1 MFTGVDLAV
10 DRGTRVVILGFNGAG
25 KTTLL
30 RLLAGV
36 EEPDSGEVV
45 AGHGLKLG
53 YFAQEHDTLDL
64 DRTVLENMQSAAP
77 DSFDDTKV
85 RTVLGSFLFSG
96 DDVDKPAGVLS
107 GGEKTRLALACLVV
121 SSANVLL
128 LDEPTNNLDP
138 QSRVEILSAIERYEG
153 AILLVTHDA
162 GAVEALNPDRVLLLP
177 DADEDLWSD
186 DYLEL
191 VELA

>member
-1 MFTGVDLAV
+1 RVEKG
-10 DRGTRVVILGFNGAG
+10 DRVGLVGRNGAGKTTSG

-77 DSFDDTKV
+77 D
-85 RTVLGSFLFSG
+85 
-96 DDVDKPAGVLS
+96 
-107 GGEKTRLALACLVV
+107 
-121 SSANVLL
+121 
-128 LDEPTNNLDP
+128 
-138 QSRVEILSAIERYEG
+138 
-153 AILLVTHDA
+153 
-162 GAVEALNPDRVLLLP
+162 
-177 DADEDLWSD
+177 
-186 DYLEL
+186 
-191 VELA
+191 